1 MKTIGKILHFYV
13 VCSTCCLILT
23 WISAYFVFDSYVM
36 GVGIII
42 TFFIWS
48 PIYTL
53 VLTLVHIL
61 KINTK
66 ILGNIYYEII
76 VSLLPSLLNYI
87 YFTIAYKL
95 TNNYFVMS
103 TDGRVMSRKWFL
115 NFSNVEIM
123 IYIFVFILL
132 VIHGRINIPRN
143 ISNDSQNKNK

>member
-23 WISAYFVFDSYVM
+23 WISANFVFDSYVM

-87 YFTIAYKL
+87 YFTIAYRL
-95 TNNYFVMS
+95 TMGISRENMQNSNNKQGLFDPLS
-103 TDGRVMSRKWFL
+103 CL
-115 NFSNVEIM
+115 N
-123 IYIFVFILL
+123 IL
-132 VIHGRINIPRN
+132 
-143 ISNDSQNKNK
+143 

>member
-1 MKTIGKILHFYV
+1 MKTFGMIFRFYA
-13 VCSTCCLILT
+13 VCSICCLVLA
-23 WISAYFVFDSYVM
+23 WISANFVFDSNIM
-36 GVGIII
+36 GISIFV

-48 PIYTL
+48 PLYTFVL
-53 VLTLVHIL
+53 VLIHFFR
-61 KINTK
+61 INTK
-66 ILGNIYYEII
+66 ILGNIYYEIL

-87 YFTIAYKL
+87 YFTIAYRL

-115 NFSNVEIM
+115 NFSNVENM